1 MAKVFYLD
9 PIDHLS
15 GKISKQS
22 STTYMHRSAAT
33 SNPAMLAN
41 PCYTTCITKRKTAL
55 SQSEVAYRT
64 RFGAVCTAARRRMQD
79 ASKIAA
85 DIAAFKAQTQYRT
98 LYQFVWHQVADSME

>member
-9 PIDHLS
+9 PIDHIS

-22 STTYMHRSAAT
+22 RTTYMHRTAAT

-41 PCYTTCITKRKTAL
+41 PNFTHVCGKRTTAA
-55 SQSEVAYRT
+55 SQSEVAYRI

-79 ASKIAA
+79 ASKIAT
-85 DIAAFKAQTQYRT
+85 DIAAFKAQSRYHT
-98 LYQFVWHQVADSME
+98 LYQSVWHQVADTIE

>member
-22 STTYMHRSAAT
+22 RITYMHRTAAT
-33 SNPAMLAN
+33 AN
-41 PCYTTCITKRKTAL
+41 PGTPDFTHVCGSRTTAP
-55 SQSEVAYRT
+55 SESEIAYRT
-64 RFGAVCTAARRRMQD
+64 RFGTICKTTRQRMMD
-79 ASKIAA
+79 ASKAPA

-98 LYQFVWHQVADSME
+98 LYQFVWHQVADTIE

>member
-22 STTYMHRSAAT
+22 RTTYMHRTAAT
-33 SNPAMLAN
+33 SNTGTPN
-41 PCYTTCITKRKTAL
+41 FTHVCGSRTTAL
-55 SQSEVAYRT
+55 TQSEVAQRT
-64 RFGAVCTAARRRMQD
+64 RFGQICTATRQRLMD
-79 ASKIAA
+79 ASKMPA

-98 LYQFVWHQVADSME
+98 LYQFVWHQVADNIE

>member
-22 STTYMHRSAAT
+22 RTTYMHRTAAT
-33 SNPAMLAN
+33 ANPAMLAN
-41 PCYTTCITKRKTAL
+41 PNFTHVRGSRTTAP
-55 SQSEVAYRT
+55 SESEIAYRT
-64 RFGAVCTAARRRMQD
+64 RFGQICTATRQRLMD
-79 ASKIAA
+79 ASKMPA

-98 LYQFVWHQVADSME
+98 LYQFVWHQVADNIE

>member
-1 MAKVFYLD
+1 MAKVTYLD

-22 STTYMHRSAAT
+22 RTTYMHRSAAT

-41 PCYTTCITKRKTAL
+41 PNFTHVRGQRTTAA

-64 RFGAVCTAARRRMQD
+64 RFGKICTAARSRMQD

-85 DIAAFKAQTQYRT
+85 DIAAFKAQRQYTT
-98 LYQFVWHQVADSME
+98 LYQFVWHQVADTME